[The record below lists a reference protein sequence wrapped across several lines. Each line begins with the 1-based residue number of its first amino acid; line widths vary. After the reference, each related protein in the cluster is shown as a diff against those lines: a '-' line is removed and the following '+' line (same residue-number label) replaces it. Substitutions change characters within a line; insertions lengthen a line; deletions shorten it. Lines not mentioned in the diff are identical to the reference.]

1 MQKFFIN
8 AADFTAKTLP
18 PDLVYQASK
27 VLRYQI
33 GSQFIVGVDRKNYLV
48 AITKINLKEL
58 EYQVLEELAI
68 DNELDVAVT
77 IIQGYPKGD
86 KFEDIVKHGT
96 ELGASCFIPCLLE
109 RSQFKVEEKRLA
121 NKVVRFNKIAKEAS
135 EQSMRNIIPEVK
147 EFMKLKDIALAT
159 YDIVYVCYEESAK
172 AGELSGY
179 KETLKGL
186 KKGANIAFLIGPEGE
201 IDEKEI
207 KYLKTFSNIKFIS
220 LGKRILRTETAA
232 LYALSTVSYE
242 RELI

>member
-8 AADFTAKTLP
+8 TADFTAKTLP

-121 NKVVRFNKIAKEAS
+121 NKVVRFAS
-135 EQSMRNIIPEVK
+135 KSSIWALYLTPAVPNAIKGVVSPTVSAVPALVATLPIELNPLDNLLDIPDVD
-147 EFMKLKDIALAT
+147 FSKLFKSDFKDF
-159 YDIVYVCYEESAK
+159 
-172 AGELSGY
+172 
-179 KETLKGL
+179 
-186 KKGANIAFLIGPEGE
+186 NP
-201 IDEKEI
+201 
-207 KYLKTFSNIKFIS
+207 FSNCS
-220 LGKRILRTETAA
+220 LVNSTSIVTEPSAIT
-232 LYALSTVSYE
+232 SPF
-242 RELI
+242 

>member
-8 AADFTAKTLP
+8 TADFTAKTLP

-58 EYQVLEELAI
+58 EYQVLQELAI

-96 ELGASCFIPCLLE
+96 ELGANCFIPCLLE

-147 EFMKLKDIALAT
+147 EFMKLKDIALVT

-179 KETLKGL
+179 KETLKRL
-186 KKGANIAFLIGPEGE
+186 KKG
-201 IDEKEI
+201 
-207 KYLKTFSNIKFIS
+207 
-220 LGKRILRTETAA
+220 R
-232 LYALSTVSYE
+232 
-242 RELI
+242 